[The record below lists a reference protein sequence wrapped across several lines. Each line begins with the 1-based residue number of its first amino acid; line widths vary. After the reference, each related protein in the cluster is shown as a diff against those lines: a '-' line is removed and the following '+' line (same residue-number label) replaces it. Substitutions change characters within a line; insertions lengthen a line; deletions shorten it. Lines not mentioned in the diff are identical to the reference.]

1 MAITAL
7 ILFALYFTV
16 AFGIRTW
23 LQYRQTGDTGFRGIS
38 GRVGS
43 LEWTGGVLFVVA
55 LVAAVAAPILDL
67 AGLAPVDTLIAG
79 PIQTAGIALT
89 VVGIAATFAAQVTM
103 GDNWRIGVD
112 DNESTDLVTTG
123 AFALARNPIFTAM
136 VVTGLGLVLVVPNVV
151 AIAGLVGLL
160 LALQLQVRLLEEPY
174 LARTHGEAWAAYAS
188 RVGRFLP
195 GVGTIKTPASSV
207 SLEGTL

>member
-7 ILFALYFTV
+7 ILFGVYFTV

-23 LQYRQTGDTGFRGIS
+23 MQYRQTGDTGFRGIS

-43 LEWTGGVLFVVA
+43 LEWIGGVLFVVA
-55 LVAAVAAPILDL
+55 LIAAVAAPILDL
-67 AGLAPVDTLIAG
+67 VGLAPVDALVAR
-79 PIQTAGIALT
+79 PIQTSGVVLT
-89 VVGIAATFAAQVTM
+89 LIGIAATFAAQVTM
-103 GDNWRIGVD
+103 GNNWRIGVD

-151 AIAGLVGLL
+151 AIAGIVGLL

-174 LARTHGEAWAAYAS
+174 LARTHGEAWAAYAN

-195 GVGTIKTPASSV
+195 GIGTIRSAKPSNT
-207 SLEGTL
+207 LEGTL

>member
-7 ILFALYFTV
+7 ILFGAYFTV

-43 LEWTGGVLFVVA
+43 LEWTGGILFVVA

-67 AGLAPVDTLIAG
+67 AGLAPIDALVRG
-79 PIQTAGIALT
+79 PTQASGVALT
-89 VVGIAATFAAQVTM
+89 LVGIAATFAAQVTM
-103 GDNWRIGVD
+103 GKNWRIGVD
-112 DNESTDLVTTG
+112 DNEATDLVTTV

-136 VVTGLGLVLVVPNVV
+136 GVTGLGLVLVVPNIV
-151 AIAGLVGLL
+151 AIAGFIGLL
-160 LALQLQVRLLEEPY
+160 VALQLQVRLLEEPY
-174 LARTHGEAWAAYAS
+174 LARLHGRAWSVYAS
-188 RVGRFLP
+188 QVGRFLP
-195 GVGTIKTPASSV
+195 GIGTINTSESSD
-207 SLEGTL
+207 SLEGTH

>member
-7 ILFALYFTV
+7 ILFGVYFTV

-23 LQYRQTGDTGFRGIS
+23 MQYRQTGDTGFRGIS

-43 LEWTGGVLFVVA
+43 LEWIGGVLFVVA
-55 LVAAVAAPILDL
+55 LIAAVAAPILDL
-67 AGLAPVDTLIAG
+67 VGLAPVDALVAR
-79 PIQTAGIALT
+79 PIQTSGVVLT
-89 VVGIAATFAAQVTM
+89 LIGIAATFAAQVTM
-103 GDNWRIGVD
+103 GNNWRIGVD

-151 AIAGLVGLL
+151 AIAGLIGLL

-174 LARTHGEAWAAYAS
+174 LARTHGESWAAYAS
-188 RVGRFLP
+188 KVGRFLP
-195 GVGTIKTPASSV
+195 GLGTIKPGKSSD
-207 SLEGTL
+207 LAGKR